1 MNASNMNR
9 VADGSRFE
17 PVIGKPGDGSSPSC
31 AVIDEYHEHKD
42 DTLYDTMETGMGAR
56 NQPIMLV
63 ITTAGATIG
72 GACIF
77 CIKMLK
83 KCLMVC

>member
-1 MNASNMNR
+1 MNR